1 MKVMER
7 WVVEVGN
14 GMEETYLQRHKEW
27 EPIDKRLG
35 FPGEKRIY
43 RSLAG
48 PVAYCL
54 PNLASAPTARQWNGA
69 LCRARQKETLEV
81 HWAGR
86 CACAAV
92 RQTARFPLTID
103 PPWCIIISETDI
115 SGMDT
120 HVERHTCQA

>member
-54 PNLASAPTARQWNGA
+54 PNLASAPLLRASGTEHSVGRATKRPWRSIGQGA
-69 LCRARQKETLEV
+69 ALVQLYDK
-81 HWAGR
+81 
-86 CACAAV
+86 
-92 RQTARFPLTID
+92 QQDSP
-103 PPWCIIISETDI
+103 
-115 SGMDT
+115 
-120 HVERHTCQA
+120 